1 MTMRRSFWHVTL
13 LLTLA
18 IAAGTLSGCE
28 TGGRLLSRDDEI
40 QMGQEAGD
48 DFERENGR
56 DRDQRRNELA
66 QRIGKRIEAVAE
78 PPDYPYDF
86 RVLADD
92 TVNAV
97 AFPGGRIYLYRGIFK
112 ALDYN
117 EAQLAFVAGHE
128 ATHVARRHASRRLE
142 KQLGYE
148 LLIQL
153 AFGKDTGGEIAGLVA
168 GLMLQEY
175 SRDNEYEADR
185 NALGYMFNA
194 GYDPTAALPVIAKF
208 QELQGS
214 DPNNFELLFMTH
226 PGNTDRSDAI
236 KKELSKNGWSGAYY
250 RP

>member
-1 MTMRRSFWHVTL
+1 MKVTRTHWYL
-13 LLTLA
+13 AFFVILPMLA
-18 IAAGTLSGCE
+18 ISLSGCK
-28 TGGRLLSRDDEI
+28 TGGRLLSTDDEI
-40 QMGQEAGD
+40 KMGQEAGD
-48 DFERENGR
+48 EFERENGR
-56 DRDQRRNELA
+56 DRDQRRNEIA
-66 QRIGKRIEAVAE
+66 QRIGKRIAVVVK

-112 ALDYN
+112 ALDHN
-117 EAQLAFVAGHE
+117 EDKLAFVAGHE
-128 ATHVARRHASRRLE
+128 ASHVARQHASRRLE
-142 KQLGYE
+142 KQLGYS

-153 AFGKDTGGEIAGLVA
+153 AFGQDTGGKIAGLVA

-175 SRDNEYEADR
+175 SRDNEFEADR
-185 NALGYMFNA
+185 LALSHMFNA

-208 QELQGS
+208 QELHGS

-226 PGNTDRSDAI
+226 PGNTDRADAI
-236 KKELSKNGWSGAYY
+236 KKELKKNGWSGKYY